1 MEAPN
6 TVMPGAGPPSSAP
19 PAYQGPPPPYTE
31 YPGQQFA
38 GGPPAGAAP
47 YGLGF
52 CVPPPASHQQ
62 PYPPGYPAAPQ
73 PHPGGTS
80 LYPDIS
86 QIPQP
91 QAGTVPYTG
100 AWPYQSAL
108 PYTSSFGAPHGPM
121 HRLPPPW
128 GMVHGVL
135 SPVGEPPPAACKQ
148 AGNERGV
155 PFPLHGSKAPFAPS
169 APAEESPADGSRPLD
184 PANRSADGRLPPL
197 VPAHSSGSR
206 HFSLAS
212 PHSSCH
218 PHQSGFQYGNAD
230 PHQSSSQVVYGF
242 GPASAASAHA
252 PPAQPTLTP
261 TRPAPTPPAHHHAPP
276 RPQPPAATPPE
287 YSTVG
292 QFPQD
297 PVLNGRARSPPLRE
311 GEAPPSCVVAWRGAA
326 GLKLYFIQQEG
337 HVVSPLKPL
346 SLTVFKRIGGATPP
360 AGDESLVGMLEVPGV
375 WRLKLRAK
383 RCFCLHTFPDSYV
396 FLDEST
402 NPHDDGCPP
411 TERVV
416 VLQLPE
422 DVSTTMMADLLA
434 LLREMT
440 DLREEQEGVV
450 DKITTGVSTVYTDL
464 TKKINTAVKGT
475 APGAHKSTK
484 WLRKGTGSLVRMG
497 GSLVSKGMH
506 LIADQVAPGHPQE
519 EESVVHSY
527 LVDSLSTFRKKLEVN
542 EITYV

>member
-91 QAGTVPYTG
+91 QA
-100 AWPYQSAL
+100 
-108 PYTSSFGAPHGPM
+108 
-121 HRLPPPW
+121 
-128 GMVHGVL
+128 
-135 SPVGEPPPAACKQ
+135 
-148 AGNERGV
+148 
-155 PFPLHGSKAPFAPS
+155 
-169 APAEESPADGSRPLD
+169 
-184 PANRSADGRLPPL
+184 
-197 VPAHSSGSR
+197 
-206 HFSLAS
+206 
-212 PHSSCH
+212 
-218 PHQSGFQYGNAD
+218 
-230 PHQSSSQVVYGF
+230 VVYGF